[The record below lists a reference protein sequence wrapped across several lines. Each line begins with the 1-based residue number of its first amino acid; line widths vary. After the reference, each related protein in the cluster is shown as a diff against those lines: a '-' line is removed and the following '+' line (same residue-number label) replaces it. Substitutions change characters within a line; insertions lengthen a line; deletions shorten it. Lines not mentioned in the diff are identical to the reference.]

1 MLMNDLFDIL
11 NSKSKF
17 GKHYKQPI
25 TNNNIL
31 EIEGYI
37 MNAIETLRSLK
48 DENGVSLKR
57 WSKKNVCHWVLHIFH
72 FYSKNKQ
79 GFVMPSC

>member
-1 MLMNDLFDIL
+1 MNDLFDIL

-17 GKHYKQPI
+17 GKHYKQPF
-25 TNNNIL
+25 TNDNIL
-31 EIEGYI
+31 VIEGYI

-48 DENGVSLKR
+48 DENGVPLKMVQENCLSLGFAY
-57 WSKKNVCHWVLHIFH
+57 LH

-79 GFVMPSC
+79 GFAMQSC